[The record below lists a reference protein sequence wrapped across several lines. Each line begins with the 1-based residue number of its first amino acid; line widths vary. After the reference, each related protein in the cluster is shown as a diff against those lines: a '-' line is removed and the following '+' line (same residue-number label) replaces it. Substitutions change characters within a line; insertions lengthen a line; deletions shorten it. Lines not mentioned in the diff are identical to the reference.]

1 MYHLVLTVRT
11 DRPRPPRVSAPDFSC
26 HTLLAGPAVWLLIF
40 AAYRDLICLKKS
52 QKDALA
58 MHDMGM
64 ANSKQQNQG
73 PGLERST
80 SRTRRPQQQ
89 LIREKENGDLV
100 THGTV
105 LSPDI

>member
-1 MYHLVLTVRT
+1 M
-11 DRPRPPRVSAPDFSC
+11 
-26 HTLLAGPAVWLLIF
+26 
-40 AAYRDLICLKKS
+40 CLKKS
-52 QKDALA
+52 PKDALTTR
-58 MHDMGM
+58 DMGLGTG
-64 ANSKQQNQG
+64 NSEQQNQV